1 MEENVSGC
9 FFFWTVDT
17 RPANYTLLI
26 HTRATT
32 HSIHAINSHSITTVH
47 AQTSCHQLVFSY
59 SAYNQLIQFMLLKT
73 ANITYDKL
81 FSFSQK
87 PKLQTATTK
96 LQLIIT
102 STVDSDVY
110 LRICISRPSLLH
122 FNLCYSWV
130 LCWYMIWTTPAFKQ
144 W

>member
-1 MEENVSGC
+1 MQNQRVSLKTHNRLVKEFC
-9 FFFWTVDT
+9 NRAEIQVDT

-26 HTRATT
+26 HTHATT
-32 HSIHAINSHSITTVH
+32 HSIHAINSHSITTVN
-47 AQTSCHQLVFSY
+47 AQTSCHQLVFSH
-59 SAYNQLIQFMLLKT
+59 STYNQLIKFMLLKT

-87 PKLQTATTK
+87 PKLRTATTK

-110 LRICISRPSLLH
+110 LSICISCHSLLH
-122 FNLCYSWV
+122 SNLCY
-130 LCWYMIWTTPAFKQ
+130 
-144 W
+144 